1 MKVDCEEIDFFKY
14 SRSELGS
21 AYLSKVKEIM
31 RSHDF
36 RIESIRHEDYKDRAN
51 LIIDNVHFYC
61 LFDIYD
67 YKDTLEET
75 DGQYLLL
82 VGLNR
87 LAQINSFVKHDIC
100 SDGKGCERFLNHIT
114 YFMGGFTNKEI
125 YLFIRRWVNIANKL
139 KQVMTFEELYEL
151 DKLNFNPNVANTRF
165 IERMWNL
172 S

>member
-31 RSHDF
+31 RTHDF
-36 RIESIRHEDYKDRAN
+36 RIELSKHKDFKYKSS
-51 LIIDNVHFYC
+51 LIIDDVPFYC
-61 LFDIYD
+61 LFDVDD
-67 YKDTLEET
+67 YKDTFEET

-82 VGLNR
+82 IGLNR
-87 LAQINSFVKHDIC
+87 LAQISSFVEHDIC
-100 SDGKGCERFLNHIT
+100 YDSKGCERFLNHIL
-114 YFMGGFTNKEI
+114 YFMGGFTDKEV
-125 YLFIRRWVNIANKL
+125 YLFIRRWVNISNKL
-139 KQVMTFEELYEL
+139 RQVMTFEELYEL

-165 IERMWNL
+165 IERMWHL